1 MIDAAA
7 DAPLVPSW
15 SSGLDEAAHRI
26 AGVVASTEHPPGSA
40 LATIAH
46 GTATKAVMAARAEVA
61 LPARLATYT
70 GRALGDA
77 LQLALVV
84 AWAIA
89 LVWASAAAVR
99 TALRVPRRAGSRGRV
114 RGRARPTLLPQPR

>member
-1 MIDAAA
+1 VIDAAA
-7 DAPLVPSW
+7 DAPLVPDW

-26 AGVVASTEHPPGSA
+26 AGVVASTEQPPGSA
-40 LATIAH
+40 LATIAT
-46 GTATKAVMAARAEVA
+46 GTATRAVMAARDEVA

-89 LVWASAAAVR
+89 LVWATVA
-99 TALRVPRRAGSRGRV
+99 TLRVPRRAGA
-114 RGRARPTLLPQPR
+114 RGRARGRARASLLPQPR

>member
-46 GTATKAVMAARAEVA
+46 GTTTKAVMAARDEVA

-70 GRALGDA
+70 GRVLVDA

-89 LVWASAAAVR
+89 LVWASAA
-99 TALRVPRRAGSRGRV
+99 LFKVPRRAGSRGRA
-114 RGRARPTLLPQPR
+114 RGRARATLLPQTR

>member
-1 MIDAAA
+1 VIDAAA

-26 AGVVASTEHPPGSA
+26 AGVVASTEQPPGSA

-46 GTATKAVMAARAEVA
+46 GTATRALIAAREDTA

-70 GRALGDA
+70 GRVLGDA

-84 AWAIA
+84 AWVIA
-89 LVWASAAAVR
+89 LVWASVA
-99 TALRVPRRAGSRGRV
+99 TIRVPRRAAA
-114 RGRARPTLLPQPR
+114 RGRARGRARASLLPQTR